1 MVSEKSKKMS
11 SSYFCT
17 MLRRPSK
24 SSCQRQNLRSS
35 PPIPPPD
42 RASKTISTTRRSSS
56 KSQTRSLEE
65 VKENQ
70 TRSTVKRKET
80 QAWSRWTPY
89 TRAASLSFHRHQPS
103 TLKKQSSFPAIC
115 TIATIR
121 GRPMLVVGTIANSS
135 VRT

>member
-1 MVSEKSKKMS
+1 MASEKSPKTS
-11 SSYFCT
+11 SSFSCT

-24 SSCQRQNLRSS
+24 SLCQRQNLRSS
-35 PPIPPPD
+35 PPIPLPD
-42 RASKTISTTRRSSS
+42 RALKTISTTQRSSS
-56 KSQTRSLEE
+56 KSQTQSRNE

-70 TRSTVKRKET
+70 TRSKAKRKET
-80 QAWSRWTPY
+80 QVLSRWTRY
-89 TRAASLSFHRHQPS
+89 TRAASLSCHRHQPS
-103 TLKKQSSFPAIC
+103 TLKKQSTFPAIC